1 MKRNLKEQL
10 GDFLSDCITPQTY
23 VRGQRI
29 FKVGLVSE
37 ITRDEHGFVGIVKS
51 ETTQGS
57 KYHSSILLDDTGEVS
72 EFECTCPVGYDCKHA
87 VALAL
92 KIMNSSDSSAFHD
105 RSAKILPL
113 TIPEKPAVPEDSP
126 LLRPAKEKREQF
138 VIKDKD
144 GNPDSFIRRLSTDM
158 VFPPSSYQSCVS
170 AKDVDKWQLGYILI
184 KSQPASYYSEK
195 QPNTWKISR
204 ILFYQKKDG
213 STGRIKEWGPGYADI
228 AITAEAAPIEN
239 LFLASRDNQ
248 ISAETGAFLIA
259 KLKSIPVYI
268 SFTRAVSDAVPA
280 GFSSVKKAHVSFNP
294 VPSGTDNLEYDPMLS
309 FFWGKGKSEVLSTP
323 VVGAFFSGGLMF
335 YPTKERIFTVAD
347 GPLANPRLAEI
358 MGLSSDTQA
367 RVTHPEA
374 FAFCHAITRL
384 GSDTIELVPPPSH
397 IETVYMMPETEVLL
411 EPIQGN
417 KKNEQFLRCSILF
430 TYMGASMNDK
440 GRIIRRQGDTLE
452 LLEKNTPFETEAVA
466 FFRRL
471 AGSYALAQSYGSRMI
486 ELTCDIPEFARELY
500 NKFIEAGYKF
510 ATKNGRQ
517 KSSLRKAKLAASV
530 SSKIDWFEAALRLD
544 VDGKGNPLDGQIV
557 FLGGNLISAGG
568 KLYLIDDKDRS
579 LLGFLAKTRNEKTGV
594 CKIDKRDLNAI
605 AELRGHVD
613 EEDKN
618 LIQAEADLY
627 DTLSGLVPAS
637 DEKLPDNLAATFR
650 PYQIK
655 GYSWLMRLVRAGLGA
670 LLADDMG
677 LGKTLQAI
685 AVLENLREA
694 SLLKPAVIVAPVT
707 VLSNWESEIHRFA
720 PSMKVCRHHGQTRV
734 KTKGLLMALMQHN
747 DILLTSYQTLRAD
760 EELFGATEYGMVLID
775 EAQAVKN
782 PESGMS
788 KAVCSLRSRA
798 RIALT
803 GTPVENRPLDL
814 WSHFSF
820 LNPGLL
826 GSRAKF
832 IGDCE
837 KPIANGDAEALA
849 LLKKRVVPFIMR
861 RTKEEVL
868 DDLPPKEIITRF
880 IDMEAPQKALY
891 EAMRR
896 QCADSVQAAVAQHG
910 IKKSSIYVLE
920 ALLRLR
926 QAAIHPGLISR
937 EHGKSGGAKIDY
949 SADTIAELVA
959 ENHKVLVFSQ
969 FTGALALLREKLDE
983 EKIIYEY
990 LDGQTKDRADRIS
1003 RFQSEE
1009 GAGVFL
1015 LSLKAGGVGIN
1026 LTGADYVILLDPWW
1040 NPAAES
1046 QAIDRAH
1053 RIGQKRKVTVYR
1065 LVTRGTI
1072 EEKVTELQDKKRRL
1086 VEDLLSESA
1095 DGLASFSGEEILE
1108 LFAKEPE

>member
-1 MKRNLKEQL
+1 MVESESSPGKAYDVEILTDPRNRVFE
-10 GDFLSDCITPQTY
+10 FLCS
-23 VRGQRI
+23 
-29 FKVGLVSE
+29 
-37 ITRDEHGFVGIVKS
+37 
-51 ETTQGS
+51 
-57 KYHSSILLDDTGEVS
+57 
-72 EFECTCPVGYDCKHA
+72 CPVGSNCKHA

-92 KIMNSSDSSAFHD
+92 KIIFSGDSLSTDDVSS
-105 RSAKILPL
+105 KIVPFK
-113 TIPEKPAVPEDSP
+113 IPEKPALPEDSP
-126 LLRPAKEKREQF
+126 LLRTTAEKRVQF
-138 VIKDKD
+138 VIKGKE
-144 GNPDSFIRRLSTDM
+144 GNTDSFLRKLSTDM
-158 VFPPSSYQSCVS
+158 VFPQSSFQNYVR
-170 AKDVDKWQLGYILI
+170 AKDVDKWQLGYVII
-184 KSQPASYYSEK
+184 KYPTVSYYRDN
-195 QPNTWKISR
+195 QPCCWKISR

-213 STGRIKEWGPGYADI
+213 SVGRTKEWVPGYSDM
-228 AITAEAAPIEN
+228 AITAEAAPMEN
-239 LFLASRDNQ
+239 LFLASSDNQ
-248 ISAETGAFLIA
+248 ISAETGAFLAA
-259 KLKSIPVYI
+259 KLKGIPMCI
-268 SFTRAVSDAVPA
+268 SFTRNVSDALPVSFTPA
-280 GFSSVKKAHVSFNP
+280 KKAHVSFNP
-294 VPSGTDNLEYDPMLS
+294 VPSGSENLEYDPMLS
-309 FFWGKGKSEVLSTP
+309 FFLGKGKNEALSSP
-323 VVGAFFSGGLMF
+323 ALGAFFSGGLMF
-335 YPTKERIFTVAD
+335 YPTKETVFTVAA
-347 GPLANPRLAEI
+347 GPLANPRLAAI
-358 MGLSSDTQA
+358 MGLSAERPA

-384 GSDTIELVPPPSH
+384 GSDAIELVPPPSH
-397 IETVYMMPETEVLL
+397 IETVYILPETEVLL
-411 EPIQGN
+411 EPIQGY
-417 KKNEQFLRCSILF
+417 KKNQQFLRCSILF
-430 TYMGASMNDK
+430 TYLGASMNDT
-440 GRIIRRQGDTLE
+440 GRIVRRQGDTLE
-452 LLEKNTPFETEAVA
+452 ILEKNTAFESETIA

-471 AGSYALAQSYGSRMI
+471 AGNYALAASQGSRMI

-500 NKFIEAGYKF
+500 NNFTAAGYKF

-517 KSSLRKAKLAASV
+517 KSPLHKARLVASV
-530 SSKIDWFEAALRLD
+530 SSKIDWFEATLRMD
-544 VDGKGNPLDGQIV
+544 VDGKGNPLDGQII
-557 FLGGNLISAGG
+557 FLGGDLISAGG
-568 KLYLIDDKDRS
+568 RLFLIDDKDRS
-579 LLGFLAKTRNEKTGV
+579 LIGLLAQTRNERTGTY
-594 CKIDKRDLNAI
+594 KIDKRDLARI
-605 AELRGHVD
+605 AELHEHVD
-613 EEDKN
+613 EEDK
-618 LIQAEADLY
+618 LLTQSEADLY
-627 DTLSGLVPAS
+627 KTLAGLVPVS
-637 DEKLPDNLAATFR
+637 DETLPINLAATFR

-655 GYSWLMRLVRAGLGA
+655 GYSWLMRLVRSGLGA

-685 AVLENLREA
+685 AVLEKLREG
-694 SLLKPAVIVAPVT
+694 SLLKPAIIVAPVT
-707 VLSNWESEIHRFA
+707 VLSNWESEIRRFA
-720 PSMKVCRHHGQTRV
+720 PKLTVCKHHGQTRA
-734 KTKGLLMALMQHN
+734 KTKNLLMALLQHN
-747 DILLTSYQTLRAD
+747 DVLLTSYQTLRAD

-782 PESGMS
+782 PQSGMS

-826 GSRAKF
+826 GSRTNF
-832 IGDCE
+832 TSECE
-837 KPIANGDAEALA
+837 KPIANGDSEILA

-926 QAAIHPGLISR
+926 QAAIHPSLISE
-937 EHGKSGGAKIDY
+937 EHGKAGGAKIDY
-949 SADTIAELVA
+949 AADTIAELVA

-969 FTGALALLREKLDE
+969 FTSALALLRTRLDN
-983 EKIIYEY
+983 EKISYEY

-1003 RFQSEE
+1003 RFQSTE

-1065 LVTRGTI
+1065 MVTRGTI

-1086 VEDLLSESA
+1086 VEDLLSESG
-1095 DGLASFSGEEILE
+1095 DGLASFSGEEILQ
-1108 LFAKEPE
+1108 LFAKEAE